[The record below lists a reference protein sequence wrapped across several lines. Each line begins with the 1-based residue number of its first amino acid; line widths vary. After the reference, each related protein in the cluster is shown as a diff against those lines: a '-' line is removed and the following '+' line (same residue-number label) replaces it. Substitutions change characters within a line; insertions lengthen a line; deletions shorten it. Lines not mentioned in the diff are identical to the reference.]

1 MTNNDMFELMFG
13 FRLPNGITCTID
25 KDKCPQSCPFSYK
38 CKTWLDKEFVV
49 SNEILKK
56 MSPKF
61 VPNKDTQLVF
71 GSDFEKIID
80 RFNEIGCTSFIPTA
94 EELIKIKEKCD
105 EEFRKDKENE

>member
-13 FRLPNGITCTID
+13 YRLPKHITCTKTD
-25 KDKCPQSCPFSYK
+25 CDEPCPFSYK

-49 SNEILKK
+49 NNKVLKR
-56 MSPKF
+56 MGF
-61 VPNKDTQLVF
+61 VPNEDTQLVF
-71 GSDFEKIID
+71 ESDK
-80 RFNEIGCTSFIPTA
+80 FNAIGCTSFIPTT